1 MRWSYAWRR
10 GWRQNAN
17 VPHEPATTRQLQLFA
32 EIGVDSLPTGMAALT
47 TRERTFVM
55 GFLRTGLAATA
66 AREAG
71 YSDPEADASKIRKRP
86 KIAAVLAQACRTA
99 GANSSALAA
108 KMWQQQQAYFA
119 EWQEIYPKVRALR
132 AAGLPLPC
140 SDEDKCQ
147 KNYLDVLHFLE
158 DREKFVTSEMAKA
171 AMFLKGIDI
180 NLSGGLAIEHT
191 LPPELQAHLL
201 QLQQGLK
208 DLEAAP

>member
-1 MRWSYAWRR
+1 MP
-10 GWRQNAN
+10 QD
-17 VPHEPATTRQLQLFA
+17 PTTSGQLPLFA
-32 EIGVDSLPTGMAALT
+32 DLGVDTLPVGMAALST
-47 TRERTFVM
+47 KERSFVL

-86 KIAAVLAQACRTA
+86 KIAAVLAQVCRTA

-119 EWQEIYPKVRALR
+119 EWQEIYPQVRTLR
-132 AAGLPLPC
+132 AAGLPMPC

-147 KNYLDVLHFLE
+147 RNYLDKLRFLE
-158 DREKFVTSEMAKA
+158 DRERFVTSEMAKA
-171 AMFLKGIDI
+171 AVFLKGIDI
-180 NLSGGLAIEHT
+180 NLSGGLALEHT

-208 DLEAAP
+208 DMEAAP